1 MNKNLEAILLTEN
14 ESKLEK
20 INEYLEED
28 YSKTIRQMFAVLL
41 NAVKNKTINDIY
53 LILSNIETIVL
64 SQDSKNFKTI
74 NDAVREANSKILELR
89 KYTDDREFKSI
100 KFKLIDINRK
110 ISEKKE
116 KNDSHSLYN
125 FYHYLVFEE
134 KNLDMVELLLNNEK
148 NVLCRMDEFNNN
160 LLFNAIDH
168 YCSLHEDEKEEIEYF
183 YEVIILIL
191 KTEEDRLVKDGK
203 EKYLELLDRKFCKN
217 KSHVKEIVERFQH
230 FHQIDV
236 EYLEKKYNIFSK
248 IHDDVIKEIE
258 TFKIDISGRKFIDS
272 NFITIDS
279 EDALCLDDA
288 ISLREKKD
296 GSYELYIAITDVPS
310 FVPYGS
316 LNFYDAMKKIETL
329 YLYDRVI
336 GMFPSQICNDYCSL
350 LPNCNKNVIVYKVL
364 VEPNYSVDYDSLEII
379 KGIINVKSRLTYD
392 QVNKTR
398 DFDFETSKMLD
409 DLALI
414 SFRLKSQNKVKE
426 KYRKIENLINA
437 GATYH
442 HSMFSST
449 SISANIIQELM
460 LLTNYLSAKYFCEN
474 GLVYIFRNLQLYDE
488 KNINSEVD
496 RLLSMAHA
504 DVNAADY
511 KKILQMLKESM
522 LTAHYGI
529 DNLGHQGLNYKYYSH
544 STSSARRFADS
555 FCQFLTNEQVF
566 NGPITDKR
574 HYELEDMTKEIV
586 EHINQKKKEN
596 AKFESE
602 YNYLHGKS
610 LIRER

>member
-1 MNKNLEAILLTEN
+1 MNRELEAILLTEN
-14 ESKLEK
+14 ESRLNK
-20 INEYLEED
+20 INELLEED
-28 YSKTIRQMFAVLL
+28 YKNTVREMFVVLL

-53 LILSNIETIVL
+53 IILANIETVVL

-74 NDAVREANSKILELR
+74 NDAVREANAKMQDLR

-100 KFKLIDINRK
+100 KFKLVDLNRK
-110 ISEKKE
+110 MSEKKD
-116 KNDSHSLYN
+116 KSDSHSLYN

-148 NVLCRMDEFNNN
+148 NVLCRVDEFNNN
-160 LLFNAIDH
+160 LLFNVIDH
-168 YCSLHEDEKEEIEYF
+168 YCSLHEDQKEEIEYF

-191 KTEEDRLVKDGK
+191 KSFEDKLIKDGK
-203 EKYLELLDRKFCKN
+203 EKYLELLERKFCKG
-217 KSHVKEIVERFQH
+217 KYHVKEIIHRFES
-230 FHQIDV
+230 FYQIDV
-236 EYLEKKYNIFSK
+236 GYLEKKYNIYSR
-248 IHDDVIKEIE
+248 IHDNVIEEIKS
-258 TFKIDISGRKFIDS
+258 FKTNEEGRIFVNS

-288 ISLREKKD
+288 ISLKKKKD

-316 LNFYDAMKKIETL
+316 LNFYDAMKKIESL
-329 YLYDRVI
+329 YLCDRVI
-336 GMFPSQICNDYCSL
+336 GMFPSQICDNYCSL
-350 LPNCNKNVIVYKVL
+350 LPNCNRNVIVYKVL
-364 VEPNYSVDYDSLEII
+364 VSPNYDVNYDSLEII
-379 KGIINVKSRLTYD
+379 KGVINVNNRLSYK
-392 QVNKTR
+392 QVNKSKEL
-398 DFDFETSKMLD
+398 DYETDSMLN

-414 SFRLKSQNKVKE
+414 SFKLKSQNKIKE
-426 KYRKIENLINA
+426 KYRRIENLINS

-460 LLTNYLSAKYFCEN
+460 LLTNYLAAKYFSEN
-474 GLVYIFRNLQLYDE
+474 DLVYIFRNLQLYDE
-488 KNINSEVD
+488 KYINNEVD

-504 DVNAADY
+504 DVNGADY
-511 KKILQMLKESM
+511 RKILQTLKESM
-522 LTAHYGI
+522 LTAHYAVE
-529 DNLGHQGLNYKYYSH
+529 NFGHQGLDYKYYSH
-544 STSSARRFADS
+544 STSPARRFADS

-566 NGPITDKR
+566 NGPIADKR
-574 HYELEDMTKEIV
+574 YYELENMTKEIV
-586 EHINQKKKEN
+586 EHINQKKREN